1 MKKFTILAILALMLT
16 AGAIA
21 QSMNDK
27 PTTVVET
34 MYMLPKRGMED
45 KLEAAIKAH
54 DMKFHPDGQ
63 YQAGLRKVE
72 YGDKAGW
79 YVWVFGPTTYASI
92 DSRPK
97 KEGGHDADWT
107 TTVEPLI
114 RSEERRVGKECRS

>member
-1 MKKFTILAILALMLT
+1 MSIKKFTIAAIFALMLT

-21 QSMNDK
+21 QPMNDK

-34 MYMLPKRGMED
+34 MYLLPKRGMDD
-45 KLEAAIKAH
+45 KMEAAIKAH

-79 YVWVFGPTTYASI
+79 YEWI
-92 DSRPK
+92 LWLRHD
-97 KEGGHDADWT
+97 KEIQ
-107 TTVEPLI
+107 LL
-114 RSEERRVGKECRS
+114 